1 MLSPWGDVYCL
12 GKGLRV
18 QPKCYSNVEDQ
29 PENCILALKPLDLPT
44 QRGSARSNLPATLSF
59 PPERLRRCAVKP
71 CQLSA
76 VSGVDLPGE
85 LKRQEPPL
93 WCSHLFEDICSCS
106 VSNLTRQ
113 WPDDCSFPAG
123 CHLSNSVR
131 ECFAEINVLFHIP
144 VPGCRGERANCRAEG
159 EIATDLL
166 ILCLKNTASH
176 DFAAVINTQPISL
189 KPTPGAA
196 SKMKG
201 VDPNFNKISPLATS
215 KPIYIPLFINWQ

>member
-12 GKGLRV
+12 RKGLRV
-18 QPKCYSNVEDQ
+18 QPKRYSNVEDQ

-131 ECFAEINVLFHIP
+131 ELFAEINVLFHIP
-144 VPGCRGERANCRAEG
+144 VPTRPLGAEG
-159 EIATDLL
+159 KVLIAVEKERLPRICWFFVSRTLQVTTLQRWLTPSQLTWGQHQGLPQKQRVSIL
-166 ILCLKNTASH
+166 ILTKFL
-176 DFAAVINTQPISL
+176 L
-189 KPTPGAA
+189 
-196 SKMKG
+196 
-201 VDPNFNKISPLATS
+201 
-215 KPIYIPLFINWQ
+215 W